1 MEKQKV
7 METPFYSK
15 HVIEEQTKKALTP
28 INIKSIDPLWQA
40 SVYKDMQSVDYK
52 HPGDQQTVVSDK
64 DRKYEDV
71 VSSKAVKVDA
81 IYLDDP

>member
-1 MEKQKV
+1 MWRLLLYLLLTAQTISTHSNGHSMEKQKV

-52 HPGDQQTVVSDK
+52 HPGDQ
-64 DRKYEDV
+64 
-71 VSSKAVKVDA
+71 
-81 IYLDDP
+81 